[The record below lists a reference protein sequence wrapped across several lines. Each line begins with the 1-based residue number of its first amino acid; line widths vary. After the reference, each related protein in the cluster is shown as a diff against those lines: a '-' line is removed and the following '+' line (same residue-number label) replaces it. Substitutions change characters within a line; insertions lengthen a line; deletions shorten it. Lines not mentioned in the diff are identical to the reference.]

1 MFIRT
6 AGFTGLAAVA
16 MLSLCPAG
24 AVSAKDLTL
33 AVSHA
38 DAWDTSMPALAEER
52 GLFKEAG
59 LDVEILYTAGTS
71 ETVQAVISGS
81 ADIGVAVGLLG
92 LFSAYIKDAPI
103 RVIAPE
109 WTGASDMFWY
119 ARSDSG
125 IASLKDAD
133 GKTMGFS
140 RAGSSTNLVAL
151 ALTSQY
157 GVRPELVPTGSISAT
172 LTQVMSGQID
182 IGYSLAPSVLPQVE
196 SGEVTVVARGSD
208 SPELASQTT
217 RVLIANSGAVDTKS
231 DLIARFLDAYD
242 KAIDAAYADSRAQEA
257 FAEKLQLDPELVKK
271 AIAEFYPRGAL
282 QTDEIKGLERS
293 MADAVTYEYIE
304 APLTQEQI
312 RELFPRLGEDQ

>member
-1 MFIRT
+1 MFTFT
-6 AGFTGLAAVA
+6 ARAMRLAGAA
-16 MLSLCPAG
+16 ALSLGAVG

-38 DAWDTSMPALAEER
+38 DAWDTSMPALAQER

-71 ETVQAVISGS
+71 ETVQAVLSGS
-81 ADIGVAVGLLG
+81 ADVGVAVGLLG
-92 LFSAYIKDAPI
+92 LFSAYIKGAPI

-125 IASLKDAD
+125 ITSLKDSD
-133 GKTMGFS
+133 GKTMAFS
-140 RAGSSTNLVAL
+140 RPGSSTNLVAL

-157 GVRPELVPTGSISAT
+157 GVQPELVPTGNISAT

-208 SPELASQTT
+208 SPELSSQTT
-217 RVLIANSGAVDTKS
+217 RVLIANSEAVDTKS
-231 DLIARFLDAYD
+231 DVIASFLEAYN
-242 KAIDAAYADSRAQEA
+242 KAIDSAYADTRAQEA
-257 FAEKLQLDPELVKK
+257 FAGKLELDPELVKK
-271 AIAEFYPRGAL
+271 AIAEYYPREAL
-282 QTDEIKGLERS
+282 QIDEIRGLQKS
-293 MADAVTYEYIE
+293 MEDAVTYEYIP
-304 APLTQEQI
+304 APLTEEQI
-312 RELFPRLGEDQ
+312 KELFPRLGRDK